1 MDRNQAEVRLAK
13 LAPEIAD
20 ALGWQIVPRD
30 DYPHSVEME
39 APEGFHV
46 FFHAGY
52 DQGYDKM
59 SISGAWPRDSKGQ
72 QVMPAYNSKM
82 QRIRVALTRTAE
94 AVATEVKRRFLPDYI
109 PLWEQA
115 MECLRSHDEYQDATM
130 TNALKLA
137 KIVGVPKNEIREGKF
152 SLYRSSKFP
161 ESLSDVKVSGEGVTL
176 DLRCTLEEAQQILEM
191 LVEISR

>member
-1 MDRNQAEVRLAK
+1 MDRNQAEARLAK

-20 ALGWQIVPRD
+20 ALGWQIVPKD

-39 APEGFHV
+39 APEGFRV

-52 DQGYDKM
+52 DAGYDKL
-59 SISGAWPRDSKGQ
+59 SIGGAWPRDSKGQ

-82 QRIRVALTRTAE
+82 PRIRVSLTRNVE
-94 AVATEVKRRFLPDYI
+94 AIVSEVRRRFLPDYI

-115 MECLRSHDEYQDATM
+115 MERLKSQDEYEDATM
-130 TNALKLA
+130 THALKLA
-137 KIVGVPKNEIREGKF
+137 KIVGVPKNEIRDGKF

-161 ESLSDVKVSGEGVTL
+161 ESLSDVTVSGEGVRL

-191 LVEISR
+191 LVELS